1 MFCKYDFGA
10 LKHLEAVVW
19 RCFLK
24 KLFLEVSKNSQ
35 KTPVPESL
43 YYKRDCRTGGFL

>member
-35 KTPVPESL
+35 ENSCARVSL
-43 YYKRDCRTGGFL
+43 L